1 MSTPSVS
8 RPSTLSDMALF
19 VLTAAAPPMSYLAAF
34 LFDSQTTLTDSS
46 YNTVII
52 TTGNGARNV
61 QVLAMAAAL
70 LLCAHLFIRG
80 VRRGLNPWTALLLP
94 SVLITLCEFL
104 RGSTDFP
111 GLLGL
116 TVALVVVLTAAV
128 TTVDRRVVRALGL
141 WSVFFL
147 LSIWVTHFLGLGESS
162 KVCRDDK
169 CSFAGFL
176 LQGYM
181 GHENVLGLY
190 VAFLLPT
197 FAFFGTRA
205 RWSATTLA
213 VLTVLA
219 TGSRTAMLSAFIALV
234 AMLVVRRVW
243 PDPNRPRFE
252 RQPVLVAR
260 VMAVIPAAA
269 TLAALLLFLLAPP
282 GALTDRGDIYALL
295 REYVATSPLYGPGSN
310 VLDKA
315 YEASKTEWLIPHP
328 HSQPGYLLVVGGVV
342 TLTAFLVAMALL
354 AVTGSRRSSL
364 HVTMFA
370 VAPSLSFATED
381 VWSYD
386 FFGSFFWTLALTVAL
401 YSQAARGQW
410 GDSSV
415 WVDREREPTAV
426 PIPERSG

>member
-1 MSTPSVS
+1 MSDASEP
-8 RPSTLSDMALF
+8 RRSTFTDWALF
-19 VLTAAAPPMSYLAAF
+19 IVVAAAPPMSYLAAF
-34 LFDSQTTLTDSS
+34 LFDSQVTLTDSS

-52 TTGNGARNV
+52 TDGNGARNV
-61 QVLAMAAAL
+61 QVLAMGVTL
-70 LLCAHLFIRG
+70 LLCAHLFLRG

-94 SVLITLCEFL
+94 SLIITLCELL
-104 RGSTDFP
+104 RGSIELP

-128 TTVDRRVVRALGL
+128 TTVDRRVVQALGL
-141 WSVFFL
+141 WSVVFL
-147 LSIWVTHFLGLGESS
+147 TSIWAVHFLGLGESS
-162 KVCRDDK
+162 KECRDDK

-190 VAFLLPT
+190 GAFLIPT
-197 FAFFGTRA
+197 FAFFGNRA

-213 VLTVLA
+213 VGTILA
-219 TGSRTAMLSAFIALV
+219 TGSRTAMFSALIALV
-234 AMLVVRRVW
+234 AMWVLRRTW
-243 PDPNRPRFE
+243 PDPQRPRTE
-252 RQPVLVAR
+252 RSPVLLAR
-260 VMAVIPAAA
+260 IMALVPATA
-269 TLAALLLFLLAPP
+269 TLGALLLFLAAPP

-295 REYVATSPLYGPGSN
+295 RGYVATSPLYGPGSD
-310 VLDKA
+310 VLNKA
-315 YEASKTEWLIPHP
+315 YEASQTEWLIPHP

-342 TLTAFLVAMALL
+342 ALTAFLVAMALL
-354 AVTGSRRSSL
+354 AVTGSRRASL

-426 PIPERSG
+426 PIPERSS

>member
-1 MSTPSVS
+1 MSQLTQPGRSS
-8 RPSTLSDMALF
+8 FSDMALY
-19 VLTAAAPPMSYLAAF
+19 VVVAAAPPMSYLAAF
-34 LFDSQTTLTDSS
+34 LFDSQVTLTDSS

-52 TTGNGARNV
+52 TDGNGARNV
-61 QVLAMAAAL
+61 QVVAMGVIL

-94 SVLITLCEFL
+94 SIIITVCEFL

-116 TVALVVVLTAAV
+116 VVALVVVLTAAV
-128 TTVDRRVVRALGL
+128 TTVDRRVVSAVGL

-147 LSIWVTHFLGLGESS
+147 LSIWVVHFLGLGESS
-162 KVCRDDK
+162 TQCRDDK

-190 VAFLLPT
+190 VAFLIPT
-197 FAFFGTRA
+197 FAFFGTRT
-205 RWSATTLA
+205 RWAATGLA
-213 VLTVLA
+213 VVTILA
-219 TGSRTAMLSAFIALV
+219 TGSRTAMFSALIALV
-234 AMLVVRRVW
+234 AMWMLRRTW
-243 PDPNRPRFE
+243 PGLQRPRTQ
-252 RQPVLVAR
+252 RTPVLLAR
-260 VMAVIPAAA
+260 LMAVIPALA
-269 TLAALLLFLLAPP
+269 TLAALLLFLAAPP

-295 REYVATSPLYGPGSN
+295 REYVATSPLYGPGSD

-315 YEASKTEWLIPHP
+315 YEASQTEWLIPHP

-342 TLTAFLVAMALL
+342 ALTAFLVAMALL
-354 AVTGSRRSSL
+354 AVTGSRRASL

-426 PIPERSG
+426 PIPERSS

>member
-1 MSTPSVS
+1 MSTVS
-8 RPSTLSDMALF
+8 EPRRSSFADWALF
-19 VLTAAAPPMSYLAAF
+19 VLVAAAPPMSYLAAF
-34 LFDSQTTLTDSS
+34 LFDSQVTLTDSS

-52 TTGNGARNV
+52 TDGNGARNV
-61 QVLAMAAAL
+61 QVLAMGVAL

-80 VRRGLNPWTALLLP
+80 VRQGLNPWTALLLP
-94 SVLITLCEFL
+94 SIIITVCEFL

-116 TVALVVVLTAAV
+116 GVALVVVLTAAV
-128 TTVDRRVVRALGL
+128 TNVDRRVVRALGL
-141 WSVFFL
+141 WSVVFL
-147 LSIWVTHFLGLGESS
+147 VSIWAVHFAGLGESS
-162 KVCRDDK
+162 KECRDDK

-190 VAFLLPT
+190 VAFLIPT
-197 FAFFGTRA
+197 FAFFGARA

-213 VLTVLA
+213 VVTVLA
-219 TGSRTAMLSAFIALV
+219 TGSRTAMFSALIALV
-234 AMLVVRRVW
+234 AMLMLQRTW
-243 PDPNRPRFE
+243 PRTDRPRSE
-252 RQPVLVAR
+252 RIPVLLGR
-260 VMAVIPAAA
+260 CMAVIPAAA
-269 TLAALLLFLLAPP
+269 TLVALLLFLLAPP

-295 REYVATSPLYGPGSN
+295 RDYVATSPLYGPGSN

-315 YEASKTEWLIPHP
+315 YEASMTEWLIPHP

-342 TLTAFLVAMALL
+342 ALTAFLVAMALL
-354 AVTGSRRSSL
+354 AVTGSRRTSL

-370 VAPSLSFATED
+370 VAPSLSFVTED

-401 YSQAARGQW
+401 YSQAARDQW

-426 PIPERSG
+426 PIPERSS